1 MEQSELGPAVASNPS
16 RLSRLLF
23 PRGVRVWHFIL
34 LPSIGMGA
42 FLLVF
47 REVDRLLLPWFMRNG
62 YPDAYMALRGA
73 GIATLMASLIA
84 YLAIR
89 YRTDYEAKLEARNRA
104 LASTRDFLARI
115 IEDSAEAIVTR
126 DDAGKI
132 TSWNPAAEAIYGW
145 TAEEMMGQGIDRLLP
160 PGEVEREAF
169 ADLDRRLAAG
179 ETIRDFET
187 TRVRKDGK
195 RIVVQLTMSPIRDR
209 AGRRVGSSGIVR
221 DVTRLKEMEGRLVE
235 RERLA
240 AIGELAAVVAHEVRN
255 PLAGIRGG
263 CELMLEGYPDAD
275 PRHEIGVEILHQVD
289 RLSRTVTEL
298 LMYARP
304 KAMDPVPTALHGL
317 IDRVVGVLRE
327 DADNRGVVI
336 EKRYGPDIPP
346 VRIDGRLMEQV
357 FLNLVLNAMQAM
369 GHAGKIIVSTAADP
383 ERVAISFADSGP
395 GIPAEQL
402 DHIFKPFY
410 TTRAQGTGLGLA
422 IVKKIVEAHGGSVE
436 ASNDEGGGARF
447 TVSLP
452 RES

>member
-1 MEQSELGPAVASNPS
+1 MRRAEAESAAGRPSWLTQS
-16 RLSRLLF
+16 LF

-34 LPSIGMGA
+34 LPAGA
-42 FLLVF
+42 MAVFLLAF

-115 IEDSAEAIVTR
+115 IEDSAEAIITR
-126 DDAGKI
+126 DEDGKI
-132 TSWNPAAEAIYGW
+132 TSWNRAAEAIYGW
-145 TAEEMMGQGIDRLLP
+145 TAEEMMGQGIERLLP
-160 PGEVEREAF
+160 SDGNEGPEFGE
-169 ADLDRRLAAG
+169 LDRRLAEG

-187 TRVRKDGK
+187 TRVAKDGR

-209 AGRRVGSSGIVR
+209 AGRRVGSTGIVR

-240 AIGELAAVVAHEVRN
+240 AVGELAAVVAHEVRN

-263 CELMLEGYPDAD
+263 CELLLEGYPEAD

-317 IDRVVGVLRE
+317 IDRIVGVLRE
-327 DADNRGVVI
+327 DSDNRDVAI
-336 EKRYGPDIPP
+336 ERRYDADLPP
-346 VRIDGRLMEQV
+346 VRVDGRQMEQV
-357 FLNLVLNAMQAM
+357 FLNLLLNAAQAM
-369 GHAGKIIVSTAADP
+369 GHRGTITIATSVNVETVEVQVRDT
-383 ERVAISFADSGP
+383 GP
-395 GIPAEQL
+395 GIPPEKL
-402 DHIFKPFY
+402 DQIFKPFF
-410 TTRAQGTGLGLA
+410 TTRAHGTGLGLA
-422 IVKKIVEAHGGSVE
+422 ICRKIVEAHGGTISVE
-436 ASNDEGGGARF
+436 SHPGSGATFRF
-447 TVSLP
+447 TLP
-452 RES
+452 RSS